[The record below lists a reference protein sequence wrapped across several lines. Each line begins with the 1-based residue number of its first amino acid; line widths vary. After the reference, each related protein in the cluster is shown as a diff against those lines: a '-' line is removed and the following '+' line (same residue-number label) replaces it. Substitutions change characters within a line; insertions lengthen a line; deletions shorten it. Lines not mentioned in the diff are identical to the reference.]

1 MPDKTNIILEDKVI
15 FLEVKISVLNTEIT
29 TLRSFIMEQLLAFKT
44 MAKEK

>member
-1 MPDKTNIILEDKVI
+1 MPDKTNIILEDREI

-44 MAKEK
+44 MTKEK